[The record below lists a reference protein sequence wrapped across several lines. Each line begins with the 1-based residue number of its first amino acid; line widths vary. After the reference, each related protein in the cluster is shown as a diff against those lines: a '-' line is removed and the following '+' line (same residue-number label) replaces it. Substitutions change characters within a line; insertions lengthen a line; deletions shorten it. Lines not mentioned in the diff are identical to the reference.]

1 MKFTSN
7 KNQLLSTYLKS
18 LDTPFKKKR
27 DKYEVKIFQ
36 DNTSACAA
44 IVLTKILSSIIIL
57 HPF

>member
-1 MKFTSN
+1 MLFHK
-7 KNQLLSTYLKS
+7 YRI
-18 LDTPFKKKR
+18 DTPFKKKR